1 MLFADLAV
9 RVLTFVAAAGGLAV
23 ACAYRA
29 ASAPAE
35 RLYVFEVDATRVRSP
50 GPDAQ
55 ECLRVRERAD
65 APFALFYDTISG
77 FAYEPGYRYLLQV
90 ARRAVDRPTPD
101 GSTAG
106 YRLVAVLSK
115 VPATS

>member
-1 MLFADLAV
+1 MLAADLAV
-9 RVLTFVAAAGGLAV
+9 WALTFVAAAGGLAV
-23 ACAYRA
+23 AYACSA

-35 RLYVFEVDATRVRSP
+35 RLYVFEVDATRVQSP

-55 ECLRVRERAD
+55 EYLRVRERAD

-90 ARRAVDRPTPD
+90 ARRAIDRPASD

-106 YRLVAVLSK
+106 YRLVAILSK
-115 VPATS
+115 VPGAS